1 MIFNKIIE
9 TIILAVVQGVTEWLP
24 ISSSGHLVI
33 VQGWLFPEE
42 ELPLIFSVMLHVG
55 TLCAV
60 LLMFWRDIVK
70 IFKALIK
77 LDFRIEEGKL
87 ALYIA
92 VGSVPTA
99 FIGFLFHDIFK
110 SFFHNL
116 FAVSIALL
124 ITGSF
129 IYVSER
135 RKNGKELGWLDSLL
149 IGIAQG
155 IAIIPGISRS
165 GATITTG
172 LLRKV
177 EKEKAFRYSFLLSI
191 PAIIGATVTESMRVS
206 VGDVDAAIMFLGVVT
221 SMIVGYVSLKL
232 LLKVVLKERFH
243 LFAYY
248 CWTVGSIV
256 ILSQVLQPV

>member
-1 MIFNKIIE
+1 
-9 TIILAVVQGVTEWLP
+9 
-24 ISSSGHLVI
+24 
-33 VQGWLFPEE
+33 
-42 ELPLIFSVMLHVG
+42 
-55 TLCAV
+55 
-60 LLMFWRDIVK
+60 MFRRDILE
-70 IFKALIK
+70 ILKALIK
-77 LDFRIEEGKL
+77 LDFKTEEGKL

-92 VGSVPTA
+92 IGSVPTA
-99 FIGFLFHDIFK
+99 FIGFIFHDIFE

-116 FAVSIALL
+116 FAVGIALL

-129 IYVSER
+129 LYVSER

-191 PAIIGATVTESMRVS
+191 PAIIGATATESMRVN
-206 VGDVDAAIMFLGVVT
+206 VGDVDAAVMLLGVIISLV
-221 SMIVGYVSLKL
+221 VGYVSLKL
-232 LLKVVLKERFH
+232 LLKVVLREKFH

-248 CWTVGSIV
+248 CWTVGAIIV
-256 ILSQVLQPV
+256 LSQVLQPV

>member
-1 MIFNKIIE
+1 
-9 TIILAVVQGVTEWLP
+9 
-24 ISSSGHLVI
+24 VI
-33 VQGWLFPEE
+33 VQGWLIPE
-42 ELPLIFSVMLHVG
+42 ELPLIFDVMLHVG

-60 LLMFWRDIVK
+60 VLMFWRDIVE
-70 IFKALIK
+70 ILKALVR
-77 LDFRIEEGKL
+77 LDFKTEEGKL

-99 FIGFLFHDIFK
+99 FIGLLFHDIFE
-110 SFFHNL
+110 SFFYNL
-116 FAVSIALL
+116 FAVGIALL

-129 IYVSER
+129 LYVSER
-135 RKNGKELGWLDSLL
+135 RKNGEELGLFDSLL

-155 IAIIPGISRS
+155 ISIIPGISRS

-191 PAIIGATVTESMRVS
+191 PAIIGASVTESMRVNMDNI
-206 VGDVDAAIMFLGVVT
+206 DVAVMFLGVVT

-232 LLKVVLKERFH
+232 LLKVVLKEKFH

-248 CWTVGSIV
+248 CWTVGVIV

>member
-1 MIFNKIIE
+1 M
-9 TIILAVVQGVTEWLP
+9 LAVVQGVTEWLP

-33 VQGWLFPEE
+33 VQGWFISE
-42 ELPLIFSVMLHVG
+42 ELPLIFDVMLHVG

-60 LLMFWRDIVK
+60 VLMFWREIVE
-70 IFKALIK
+70 ILKALVR
-77 LDFRIEEGKL
+77 LDFKTEEGKL
-87 ALYIA
+87 ALYIV

-99 FIGFLFHDIFK
+99 FIGLLFHDIFE
-110 SFFHNL
+110 SFFYNL
-116 FAVSIALL
+116 FAVGIALL

-129 IYVSER
+129 LYVSER
-135 RKNGKELGWLDSLL
+135 RKNGEELGLLDSLL
-149 IGIAQG
+149 IGVAQG
-155 IAIIPGISRS
+155 ISIIPGISRS

-191 PAIIGATVTESMRVS
+191 PAIIGATVTESMRVN
-206 VGDVDAAIMFLGVVT
+206 VVNIDVAVMFLGVLT

-232 LLKVVLKERFH
+232 LLKMVLKEKFH

-248 CWTVGSIV
+248 CWTVGAI
-256 ILSQVLQPV
+256 IIFSQVLQPV

>member
-1 MIFNKIIE
+1 M
-9 TIILAVVQGVTEWLP
+9 
-24 ISSSGHLVI
+24 I
-33 VQGWLFPEE
+33 VQGWLIPEK
-42 ELPLIFSVMLHVG
+42 LPLIFDVMLHVG

-60 LLMFWRDIVK
+60 VLMFWRDI
-70 IFKALIK
+70 IEILKALVR
-77 LDFRIEEGKL
+77 LDFKTEEGKL
-87 ALYIA
+87 ALYIP

-99 FIGFLFHDIFK
+99 FIGLLFHDFFE
-110 SFFHNL
+110 SFFYNL
-116 FAVSIALL
+116 FAVGIALL

-129 IYVSER
+129 LYVSET
-135 RKNGKELGWLDSLL
+135 RKNCEELGLLDSLL
-149 IGIAQG
+149 IGVAQG
-155 IAIIPGISRS
+155 ISIIPGISRS

-191 PAIIGATVTESMRVS
+191 PAIIGASVTESMRVNMDNI
-206 VGDVDAAIMFLGVVT
+206 DVAVMFLGVVT

-232 LLKVVLKERFH
+232 LLKVVLKEKFH

-248 CWTVGSIV
+248 CWTVGVIV

>member
-1 MIFNKIIE
+1 
-9 TIILAVVQGVTEWLP
+9 
-24 ISSSGHLVI
+24 VI
-33 VQGWLFPEE
+33 VQGWLIPE
-42 ELPLIFSVMLHVG
+42 ELPLIFDVMLHVG

-60 LLMFWRDIVK
+60 VLMFWRDIVE
-70 IFKALIK
+70 ILKALVR
-77 LDFRIEEGKL
+77 LDFKTEEGKL

-99 FIGFLFHDIFK
+99 FIGLLFHDIFE
-110 SFFHNL
+110 SFFYNL
-116 FAVSIALL
+116 LAVGIALL

-129 IYVSER
+129 LYVSER
-135 RKNGKELGWLDSLL
+135 RKNGEELGLLDSLL

-191 PAIIGATVTESMRVS
+191 PAIIGASVTESMRVNMDNI
-206 VGDVDAAIMFLGVVT
+206 DVAVMFLGVVT

-232 LLKVVLKERFH
+232 LLKVVLKEKFH

-248 CWTVGSIV
+248 CWTVGVIV

>member
-1 MIFNKIIE
+1 
-9 TIILAVVQGVTEWLP
+9 
-24 ISSSGHLVI
+24 VI
-33 VQGWLFPEE
+33 VQGWLISE
-42 ELPLIFSVMLHVG
+42 ELPLIFNVMLHVG

-60 LLMFWRDIVK
+60 VLMFWRDIVE
-70 IFKALIK
+70 ILRALIR
-77 LDFRIEEGKL
+77 LDFKTEEGKL

-99 FIGFLFHDIFK
+99 FIGLLFRNVFE
-110 SFFHNL
+110 SFFYNL
-116 FAVSIALL
+116 FAVGIALL

-129 IYVSER
+129 LYVSER
-135 RKNGKELGWLDSLL
+135 RKNGEELGLLDSLL

-155 IAIIPGISRS
+155 ISIIPGISRS

-191 PAIIGATVTESMRVS
+191 PAIIGATVTESMHVNMDNIDL
-206 VGDVDAAIMFLGVVT
+206 VVMFLGVVT

-232 LLKVVLKERFH
+232 LLKVVLKEKFH

-248 CWTVGSIV
+248 CWTVGVIV
-256 ILSQVLQPV
+256 ILSQVV